1 MIIPLPAESPS
12 EPIPGLEGSGI
23 LAAGVSSH
31 QQALTLPQRPYPV
44 AVSPSQLTEG
54 ELTAVLQSAGW
65 PEELIP
71 AALSVAW
78 CESKWSPSAIGDS
91 GSSVGLFQLNKQ
103 TWFIYAGED
112 SNMWMDPATNA
123 RTALATYYYDI
134 NRGSSPWKQWTCKP

>member
-1 MIIPLPAESPS
+1 MIATRGNSTPASSDTNSYTVTSISRESEIPAVIIPLPAESPS

-103 TWFIYAGED
+103 TWFIYA
-112 SNMWMDPATNA
+112 
-123 RTALATYYYDI
+123 
-134 NRGSSPWKQWTCKP
+134 